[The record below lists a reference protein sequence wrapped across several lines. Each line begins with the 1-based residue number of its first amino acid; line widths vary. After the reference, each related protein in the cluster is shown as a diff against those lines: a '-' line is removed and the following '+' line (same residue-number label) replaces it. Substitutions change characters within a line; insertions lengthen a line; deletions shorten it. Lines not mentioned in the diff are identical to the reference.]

1 MESRQRR
8 SKVWLYFTR
17 KDDHRA
23 TCNACKMS
31 ILSKGGNTT
40 ILQKHLSIQHAI
52 TLQECHVFE
61 RYGVTITLM
70 NLNQATAV
78 RLTLALHLLISKV
91 NSYCLLV
98 TLRIHLKKNS
108 TVIGKIKYYLAQRFS
123 NSGISR
129 TPKLPQIRP
138 GRDPYLIRLFSRL
151 PHLMRFLFDV
161 LLQKLYET
169 H

>member
-1 MESRQRR
+1 MRMQLCFVLDCSQHGVSAEAFKSVVIFHAKRR
-8 SKVWLYFTR
+8 PQGHLQCWQNVSFV
-17 KDDHRA
+17 
-23 TCNACKMS
+23 
-31 ILSKGGNTT
+31 KGGGETT
-40 ILQKHLSIQHAI
+40 ITPKHLSILHAI

-61 RYGVTITLM
+61 LYGVTITLM

-108 TVIGKIKYYLAQRFS
+108 SVIGKFKYYLAQRFS

-151 PHLMRFLFDV
+151 PH
-161 LLQKLYET
+161 
-169 H
+169 